1 MTKTKELFEI
11 LIEINTIANK
21 RQLKFGK
28 KLQHILLATVG
39 FLNVKSGSIILKKN
53 PKRIEVAA
61 STDPQIIGLTHRID
75 ENSPSTRVF
84 ETKKSVYIENISE
97 SDVYHKK
104 YADRHEG
111 YACLLVPILNHNN
124 VIGVFAL
131 TDKIGQDYFSQD
143 EQNAFLTIAGQVVGA
158 LENQRLMQSLKKQKR
173 ALHQKNLQLIQLE
186 QLKTDFYNMLIHD
199 LKGPISELVANL
211 DILSYTVSDE
221 DQECVEAAKAGCNT
235 LYSMVSNLL
244 DVSRFED
251 GKLNLVCE
259 KIDPRELIEE
269 ALARL
274 FGLVEMEQ
282 LSFDKKFPSDDSVT
296 FFEGDR
302 AILLR
307 ILQNLLTNA
316 IRYSPSGETIE
327 VGFENLKSSQIRF
340 FVRDRGS
347 GVPPEFH
354 QSIFEKYFQAEKIKD
369 GRQYTTGLGLTFC
382 KMAVD
387 AHGGSIGIE
396 SEPLKGS
403 CFFFKLPVRMAQK
416 RYLPKS

>member
-28 KLQHILLATVG
+28 KLQHILLATVR
-39 FLNVKSGSIILKKN
+39 FLNVKSGSIILKK
-53 PKRIEVAA
+53 KSKHIEVTA
-61 STDPQIIGLTHRID
+61 STNPQIIGITQRID
-75 ENSPSTRVF
+75 ENSPSARVF
-84 ETKKSVYIENISE
+84 ETKKSLYIENISE
-97 SDVYHKK
+97 SDVYYKR

-111 YACLLVPILNHNN
+111 YACLLAPILNNN
-124 VIGVFAL
+124 QVIGVFAL
-131 TDKIGQDYFSQD
+131 TDKTGEDCFSQD

-158 LENQRLMQSLKKQKR
+158 LENERLMQSLKKQKR

-186 QLKTDFYNMLIHD
+186 KLKTDFYNMLIHD

-244 DVSRFED
+244 DVSRFEE
-251 GKLNLVCE
+251 GRLNLVCE
-259 KIDPRELIEE
+259 KIDPRDLIEE

-282 LSFDKKFPSDDSVT
+282 LSFDKRFPSDDSVT
-296 FFEGDR
+296 FVEGDR
-302 AILLR
+302 GILLR
-307 ILQNLLTNA
+307 VLQNLLTNA

-327 VGFENLKSSQIRF
+327 VGFENIKSSQIRF

-354 QSIFEKYFQAEKIKD
+354 QSIFEKYFQSGAIKD

-382 KMAVD
+382 KMAVE

-396 SEPLKGS
+396 SESLKGS
-403 CFFFKLPVRMAQK
+403 CFFFILPVRMAQK
-416 RYLPKS
+416 RYLSKS